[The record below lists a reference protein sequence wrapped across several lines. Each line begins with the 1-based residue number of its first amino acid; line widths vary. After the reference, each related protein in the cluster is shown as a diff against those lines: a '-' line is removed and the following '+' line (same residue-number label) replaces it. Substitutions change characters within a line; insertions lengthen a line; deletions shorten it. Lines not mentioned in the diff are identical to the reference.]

1 MFITRENQSCS
12 KMRVVKKSLIKEQIT
27 SKEGTVS
34 HPMAEKK
41 ADAYRIE
48 LKKSSSETTEVYHN
62 SLIY

>member
-1 MFITRENQSCS
+1 
-12 KMRVVKKSLIKEQIT
+12 MRVVKKSLIKEQIT